1 MALAFEI
8 DPLEGEED
16 EGVRRVFTRLRRADP
31 DGARIAKL
39 MRQTLDQLYDG
50 QRTGRYSWDQLS
62 KTERSHFGTLFE
74 INLRRA
80 FDDVFDDGKKLDYR
94 VDGLDVDCKFS
105 QKMYGWMIPPEA
117 LGEILVVG
125 YVNDAASEF
134 AFGVVRAMPEYL
146 NSGSNRD
153 AKVTFSAA
161 NRGKVRWLRWPGEL
175 PVNVLLHVDEETRAA
190 IFGQKSGQQ
199 KINELLRRVTGR
211 AIGRGVIATVAQ
223 QDDFMKRVRA
233 NGGARSTL
241 KNEGIIILG
250 GDYSL
255 HRGHAEELGVEVP
268 GAGEVVSVRLVRAT
282 EDEPS
287 AIIGEGRWRVAREG
301 EPVSEPAPDTPH
313 KKRA

>member
-1 MALAFEI
+1 MTLAFEI
-8 DPLEGEED
+8 DPLDTEED
-16 EGVRRVFTRLRRADP
+16 EGVRRVFARLRKADP
-31 DGARIAKL
+31 DGSRIARL

-80 FDDVFDDGKKLDYR
+80 FADVFDDGVKLDYR

-105 QKMYGWMIPPEA
+105 QKIYGWMIPPEA
-117 LGEILVVG
+117 VGEILVVG
-125 YVNDAASEF
+125 YVNDVDSEY
-134 AFGVVRAMPEYL
+134 AFGVVRARPEYL
-146 NSGSNRD
+146 NTGTNRD
-153 AKVTFSAA
+153 AKATFSAA
-161 NRGKVRWLRWPGEL
+161 YRAKVRWLQWPGEL
-175 PVNVLLHVDEETRAA
+175 PANILLHIDEDTRAD
-190 IFGQKSGQQ
+190 ILGKRSGQQ
-199 KINELLRRVTGR
+199 RLNELLRRVTGR

-241 KNEGIIILG
+241 KPEGIIILS

-255 HRGHAEELGVEVP
+255 HRGYAEELGVEIP
-268 GAGEVVSVRLVRAT
+268 DPGEVVSVRVVRAS

-287 AIIGEGRWRVAREG
+287 AEIDGDFWRIAGERE
-301 EPVSEPAPDTPH
+301 EVTEPAPDTPH
-313 KKRA
+313 MR